1 MSAVE
6 ISHVS
11 KFIRFVEELNSKFV
25 RNQHFLYR
33 GESKLNYKLLPSI
46 FRKKEGSFEN
56 ELYLSK
62 NGERKILN
70 EFMTEAAS
78 YINNLSVDDIFRWVQ
93 YAQHFGAPTRL
104 MDWTSNPLVALFF
117 ACSSSKDEDG
127 RIYILNSHG
136 FHRLTDENDINHM
149 EGKIIKEEAKK
160 MIWELERTFPYPV
173 LFKPYYFDKRM
184 LAQLSQFMVWGYIQ
198 KTLKEMVNELEVNG
212 KIKELVKEHDNN
224 EIEIICEEEIDV
236 LSEIQIKGI
245 NKVQLQRELDNIGIN
260 QSTLFPGLDGIGKS
274 IEWRNNTNN

>member
-1 MSAVE
+1 MDKML
-6 ISHVS
+6 IINI
-11 KFIRFVEELNSKFV
+11 FI
-25 RNQHFLYR
+25 FL
-33 GESKLNYKLLPSI
+33 
-46 FRKKEGSFEN
+46 
-56 ELYLSK
+56 
-62 NGERKILN
+62 
-70 EFMTEAAS
+70 
-78 YINNLSVDDIFRWVQ
+78 
-93 YAQHFGAPTRL
+93 
-104 MDWTSNPLVALFF
+104 
-117 ACSSSKDEDG
+117 
-127 RIYILNSHG
+127 
-136 FHRLTDENDINHM
+136 
-149 EGKIIKEEAKK
+149 
-160 MIWELERTFPYPV
+160 